1 MEFFA
6 AGNRTRPIRLSEET
20 REFAYRSLMHE
31 YGLDT
36 RRVMAIP
43 MDDVPHF
50 AELSKLEQYDIA
62 IGRIAAEAPIRI
74 CEGERL
80 SGAATLGA
88 AMEHLVPVTFDGKKL
103 WGSIS
108 HLTVDFASVLS
119 IGMNGI
125 REKVEK
131 AQKVHNG
138 TEKEP
143 FLRSCT
149 ACLDAFSVWHGR
161 YLEALRGREEYRA
174 NYKNLC
180 RVPLQPARSFY
191 EAVQSIWFTF
201 AFLRLCGN
209 WPGIGRIDVLLGD
222 YLKQDLAS
230 GVLTLAEAREILAHF
245 LIKGCEWIFGGEVL
259 AGGGHR
265 CGRQGRDQRGHL
277 SDIGYF

>member
-88 AMEHLVPVTFDGKKL
+88 FDDA
-103 WGSIS
+103 
-108 HLTVDFASVLS
+108 HTDFAGKDLQLLLFLGCHR
-119 IGMNGI
+119 ILLKIFI
-125 REKVEK
+125 R
-131 AQKVHNG
+131 
-138 TEKEP
+138 
-143 FLRSCT
+143 C
-149 ACLDAFSVWHGR
+149 
-161 YLEALRGREEYRA
+161 A
-174 NYKNLC
+174 NS
-180 RVPLQPARSFY
+180 P
-191 EAVQSIWFTF
+191 
-201 AFLRLCGN
+201 
-209 WPGIGRIDVLLGD
+209 
-222 YLKQDLAS
+222 
-230 GVLTLAEAREILAHF
+230 
-245 LIKGCEWIFGGEVL
+245 
-259 AGGGHR
+259 
-265 CGRQGRDQRGHL
+265 
-277 SDIGYF
+277 

>member
-6 AGNRTRPIRLSEET
+6 AGNLTRPIRLSEET
-20 REFAYRSLMHE
+20 RDFAYRSLMHE

-50 AELSKLEQYDIA
+50 GELSKLEQYDVA

-74 CEGERL
+74 CKGERL

-88 AMEHLVPVTFDGKKL
+88 AMEHLVPVTLDGKKL

-131 AQKVHNG
+131 AQKVHHG

-143 FLRSCT
+143 FLRTDGIWRHCAAARNT
-149 ACLDAFSVWHGR
+149 APTMKISAACPCSLPAAFMR
-161 YLEALRGREEYRA
+161 RCRA
-174 NYKNLC
+174 SGS
-180 RVPLQPARSFY
+180 PLLS
-191 EAVQSIWFTF
+191 F
-201 AFLRLCGN
+201 AFAATGPASAGSTCC
-209 WPGIGRIDVLLGD
+209 WGI
-222 YLKQDLAS
+222 
-230 GVLTLAEAREILAHF
+230 T
-245 LIKGCEWIFGGEVL
+245 
-259 AGGGHR
+259 
-265 CGRQGRDQRGHL
+265 
-277 SDIGYF
+277 